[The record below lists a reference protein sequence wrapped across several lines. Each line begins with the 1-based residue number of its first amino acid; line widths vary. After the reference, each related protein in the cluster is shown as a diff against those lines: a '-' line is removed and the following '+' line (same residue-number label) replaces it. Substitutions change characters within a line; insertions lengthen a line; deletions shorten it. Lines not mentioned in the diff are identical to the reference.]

1 MERLGFVTEVLVIV
15 SYIDKYGIRRT
26 ERNTYVDPCEKSKDE
41 FLKDGIDRCCT
52 FLRSGKGAEYITGV
66 KAIYLGRKTLRR

>member
-1 MERLGFVTEVLVIV
+1 MKRFGFVTNVLVIV

-41 FLKDGIDRCCT
+41 FLKDGIECCCT
-52 FLRSGKGAEYITGV
+52 FLREEKCAEYITGV
-66 KAIYLGRKTLRR
+66 KAIYLGRRSFR